1 MFKICPSC
9 GYKNKPNEILCINCM
24 IDISSIQV
32 VDSTTQKEK
41 EIEEETI
48 DQSVDKNNIKLVNG
62 NNVLLLSSG
71 DIVGRLSKG
80 ASIFEKLD
88 NPKVISRLHFQVLY
102 KDNKWFIKD
111 LGSTN
116 NTFLNNQKLVPEKEY
131 EIKSGDLINIAGVI
145 DFVVE

>member
-41 EIEEETI
+41 EIEEEII